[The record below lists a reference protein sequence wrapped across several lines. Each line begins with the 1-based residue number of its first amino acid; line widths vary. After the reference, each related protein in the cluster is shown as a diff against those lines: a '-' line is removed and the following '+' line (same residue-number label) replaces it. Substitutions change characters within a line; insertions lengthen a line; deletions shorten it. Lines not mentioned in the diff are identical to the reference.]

1 MINILLLGLALVPA
15 VLAEVPT
22 GCVTLK
28 FVNNAKHINMW
39 DNTVLHY
46 RKLNGGDEKEQ
57 WVIEKNGDD
66 YKIRPRI
73 YTEYLYA
80 EDKTDDP
87 GRAVKTLK
95 EGTTDANIWKVEQ
108 KMALY
113 MISNVKYQECLVIT
127 GTDHVVTKKMDSC
140 GDDLWEIQP
149 VANCLIVGKK
159 N

>member
-1 MINILLLGLALVPA
+1 MD
-15 VLAEVPT
+15 VPT

-39 DNTVLHY
+39 DKTVLHY
-46 RKLNGGDEKEQ
+46 RKLYGGDEKEE
-57 WVIEKNGDD
+57 WVIEKSGND

-80 EDKTDDP
+80 ESKTDDP

-95 EGTTDANIWKVEQ
+95 EGTTDANVWKVEQ

-113 MISNVKYQECLVIT
+113 WISNVKYQECLVIS
-127 GTDHVVTKKMDSC
+127 GSDHVVTKKMDSC

-149 VANCLIVGKK
+149 VSNCLIVGKK